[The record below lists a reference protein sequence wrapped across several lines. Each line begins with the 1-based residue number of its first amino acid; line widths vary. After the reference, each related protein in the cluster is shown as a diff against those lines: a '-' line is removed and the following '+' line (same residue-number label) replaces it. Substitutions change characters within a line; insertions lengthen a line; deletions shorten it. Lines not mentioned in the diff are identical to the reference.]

1 MNYYPIRFQNKFRAI
16 LRLLVIL
23 ISFFKLN
30 GVYGQ
35 PQSKNASLFVTSYG
49 IEEGLRQSMVR
60 QVCQDSRGLI
70 WMVTG
75 DGLQCFDGQEF
86 RLFRV
91 PLKSQESYSENIMR
105 EMVESKPGQF
115 TISTSSSILNFYS
128 ATGDFKTVY
137 RKPGNHP
144 RVFNLL
150 FQKKPLAWITGMGLC
165 MVDAN
170 RLILFKLHYQDQN
183 KPPEGFY
190 PLQAIES
197 RFGTILL
204 ENESGY
210 LEIKNQKSIADSSF
224 EARWVPLAEGC
235 QGLSKDKKG
244 NIFILSGSKLFSYQQ
259 NGLLK
264 EYFDTG
270 LSNSDYLSIDR
281 NQNFWI
287 ADKLNKKVY
296 RLTGKD
302 FKEIKVMSRDGK
314 HADTLNPIIISIYE
328 DKHGNL
334 WFGTDGDGVLL
345 HSPGLT
351 EFSRANTGFTRCM
364 ASLNG
369 EIWAGTFKNGLW
381 RLSPDLNTMSRIA
394 PRNLPI
400 DLYFLDL
407 ATDGLGRMWAATDMG
422 IYVIDSLG
430 RIVARYADQIA
441 TASFI
446 SVTKDTIILSTDK
459 RLFYFLPATTPSV
472 SRVHPYPFIREY
484 LALNGKNWIG
494 TPFGLYLTNKG
505 LENNEKLVLTVQNQ
519 LSGKPVFDLL
529 FLDNIIWAAT
539 ENGIDRY
546 SIQGQKMPALQFINE
561 LENEVVYTIH
571 SDSDNRLWF
580 SSNKGIGCIPAF
592 RDRIIW
598 FNLRNNLQS
607 LEFNN
612 NASLRSPEG
621 MLYFG
626 GINGVNGINPQNFN
640 PIMPGPDV
648 QLISLY
654 ISDTAFSNGITPE
667 NTEVDINWKSPT
679 ISGKV
684 FTTNYRN
691 SGMQLF
697 SFFLEGYDQQW
708 SIASAN
714 AAFSYRNLPH
724 GQYRLL
730 VICTDDQKNQSVA
743 KCLLTISIKPPF
755 WKTWWFIV
763 AFGII
768 TIAVSVIIARKVQ
781 GYRYK
786 NKLRE
791 LERLNAIDKE
801 RLRISKDMHDE
812 VGASLTRISILS
824 QLASDQKNDTEK
836 SRKLIVQINE
846 IAGGVVDE
854 MSQIIWAMN
863 PKNDSLDSFASYFRQ
878 YASGYLE
885 SAEIDGTFVFPDT
898 IPSTPMSSEMRRNV
912 FLTTKEALHNTVK
925 HASATHAEIRLDLA
939 GNQLLIKIKDNGKGF
954 EIEKRVGTGN
964 GLLNMQKRIEELGGS
979 YSILSEPGKGTEIV
993 LSVRIQ

>member
-1 MNYYPIRFQNKFRAI
+1 MNLYQKQIFEIHRA
-16 LRLLVIL
+16 
-23 ISFFKLN
+23 FFKLVVTFLLLCIQDKAN
-30 GVYGQ
+30 CQVTAN
-35 PQSKNASLFVTSYG
+35 SSSIFVTSYG

-105 EMVESKPGQF
+105 EMVESKPGRF
-115 TISTSSSILNFYS
+115 TISTSSSILNFN
-128 ATGDFKTVY
+128 ATTGDFKVVF

-150 FQKKPLAWITGMGLC
+150 FRGKPLAWIAGKGLYLI
-165 MVDAN
+165 DAD
-170 RLILFKLHYQDQN
+170 RLKPFVLHYTDN
-183 KPPEGFY
+183 SKPPDGLY
-190 PLQAIES
+190 PQQAIES
-197 RFGTILL
+197 LFGTILL

-210 LEIKNQKSIADSSF
+210 LEIKSQKPLADSSF

-244 NIFILSGSKLFSYQQ
+244 NIFILSGSKIFSYQQ

-270 LSNSDYLSIDR
+270 LSDPDYLSIDR

-345 HSPGLT
+345 YSPGLT

-394 PRNLPI
+394 PRTLPV

-407 ATDGLGRMWAATDMG
+407 ATDRLGRMWAATDKG
-422 IYVIDSLG
+422 IYVIDAMG

-446 SVTKDTIILSTDK
+446 RVSKDTIILSTDK
-459 RLFYFLPATTPSV
+459 QLFYFLPATTPSL
-472 SRVHPYPFIREY
+472 SSVHPYPFIREY

-494 TPFGLYLTNKG
+494 TPFGLYLMDKG
-505 LENNEKLVLTVQNQ
+505 LEMNEKHLLTAKNQ
-519 LSGKPVFDLL
+519 LSAKPVFDLL
-529 FLDNIIWAAT
+529 LLDNVIWAAT

-546 SIQGQKMPALQFINE
+546 SMQGQKMPALQFMNE
-561 LENEVVYTIH
+561 LENEVVYSIH
-571 SDSDNRLWF
+571 SDPYNRLWF

-612 NASLRSPEG
+612 NASLGSPDG

-626 GINGVNGINPQNFN
+626 GINGVNGINTQNFN
-640 PIMPGPDV
+640 PVMPGPEV

-654 ISDTAFSNGITPE
+654 ISDTAFSKGITPE
-667 NTEVDINWKSPT
+667 NPEVGINWQSPN

-724 GQYRLL
+724 GQYRLM
-730 VICTDDQKNQSVA
+730 VICTDDQKNQSEA

-824 QLASDQKNDTEK
+824 QLASDQKNDAEK
-836 SRKLIVQINE
+836 SKKLIVQINE

-885 SAEIDGTFVFPDT
+885 SAEIDGTFAFPDT
-898 IPSTPMSSEMRRNV
+898 IPSTPMSSEMRRNI

-925 HASATHAEIRLDLA
+925 HASATHVEIRLDLA

-979 YSILSEPGKGTEIV
+979 YSIISEPGKGTEIV